1 MRSIATFFLF
11 TVASASPIARGTAPT
26 YAFDGDA
33 PFSVDA
39 ETLAAALTCP
49 RGNPTTTAPPV
60 LLVHGTATTGAQ
72 SWEKG
77 YVPAL
82 AANGYTPCYVTLP
95 SRAMDDMQK
104 SSEYVAYSIH
114 YLSALSGGLKPAIVS
129 HSQGGPVSQWALQ
142 FWPSTRSVA
151 RAFVP
156 LAPDFAGIDLAIS
169 DLSAICDL
177 IDCQPSL
184 WQQSE
189 GSKYY
194 KALHAGDFRA
204 LVPTTSIWSK
214 VCYFASLLTLYFA
227 NMVYQADGVVTP
239 SEKNADLP
247 DAKVVSVG
255 KLCPLRIVNHV
266 YMTVDSAAFALA
278 LDALDHEGTAS
289 VSRLVPK
296 VLSICARVQAKNMDP
311 GQAFDL
317 TALFKDFLDGFM

>member
-1 MRSIATFFLF
+1 MRSIATFLFLSL
-11 TVASASPIARGTAPT
+11 AGASPITRRAAPT
-26 YAFDGDA
+26 YNFDGDA

-49 RGNPTTTAPPV
+49 RGNPTTAAPPV

-104 SSEYVAYSIH
+104 SSEYVAYNLH
-114 YLSALSGGLKPAIVS
+114 YLSALSGGLKPAIIS

-142 FWPSTRSVA
+142 FWPSTRSIA

-177 IDCQPSL
+177 INCQPSL

-189 GSKYY
+189 GSNYY

-214 VCYFASLLTLYFA
+214 VCLTHAHLVDHTPLTLTLGRWRGHSFRRERR
-227 NMVYQADGVVTP
+227 P
-239 SEKNADLP
+239 S
-247 DAKVVSVG
+247 
-255 KLCPLRIVNHV
+255 
-266 YMTVDSAAFALA
+266 
-278 LDALDHEGTAS
+278 
-289 VSRLVPK
+289 
-296 VLSICARVQAKNMDP
+296 
-311 GQAFDL
+311 
-317 TALFKDFLDGFM
+317 